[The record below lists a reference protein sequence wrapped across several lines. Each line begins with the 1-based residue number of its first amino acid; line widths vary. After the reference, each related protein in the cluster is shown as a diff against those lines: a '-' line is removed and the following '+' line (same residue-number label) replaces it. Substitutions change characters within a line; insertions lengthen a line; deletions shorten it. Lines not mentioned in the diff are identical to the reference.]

1 MALLKS
7 LPKTLRIHF
16 VPVPD
21 YADRI
26 LPMLDFAQGDLLTQL
41 SVALKRTGGISVPSA
56 SFREELV
63 PDHLK
68 TNFLVLGEDQRVIDR
83 GRDLSALKQKH
94 SKDAGQ
100 SFKQIASEAYLLTG
114 CHEWTF
120 GDIPVTFDGN
130 HEGSRVFGY
139 PALVDEGQSVGLRIL
154 EAREEAQLVHEG
166 GLARLLALSLA
177 KDLKYIRKNLRVDA
191 AAELAYGRLT
201 THPFLYKDL
210 GKERALRED
219 IVARLLAAT
228 YLEDQVEIRDFASFS
243 ERMEAHR
250 KELMMRSDEMGAV
263 AQKIMQL
270 HAEVLRN
277 LEKIPDGKIKEDVR
291 FQLSR
296 MIYLGFWVKTPWAQI
311 REFPR
316 YLTAIQHRLQKAGQ
330 DPGRDARQRLDLEPF
345 QRAFWTM
352 IEKYHGR
359 RVPERHPFRWKLE
372 EFRVSLFAQQL
383 KTAYPIS
390 AKRMEEALKTLE
402 PQV

>member
-1 MALLKS
+1 MLRDKVIALLKS

-26 LPMLDFAQGDLLTQL
+26 LPMLDFAQGDLLAQL
-41 SVALKRTGGISVPSA
+41 SSALKRTGGISVPTA

-68 TNFLVLGEDQRVIDR
+68 TNYLVLAEDQRVIDR

-100 SFKQIASEAYLLTG
+100 SFKQIASEAYLMTG

-120 GDIPVTFDGN
+120 GDVPVTFDGS

-139 PALVDEGQSVGLRIL
+139 PALVDEGPSVGLRIL

-191 AAELAYGRLT
+191 AAELAYGRLGA
-201 THPFLYKDL
+201 HPLFYKDL
-210 GKERALRED
+210 GKERALRD
-219 IVARLLAAT
+219 DVVARLLAAT

-250 KELMMRSDEMGAV
+250 KELMVRSDEMGAI

-270 HAEVLRN
+270 HAEVLRS
-277 LEKIPDGKIKEDVR
+277 LDKAPDGKIKEDVL

-296 MIYLGFWVKTPWAQI
+296 MIYLGFWIKTPM
-311 REFPR
+311 
-316 YLTAIQHRLQKAGQ
+316 G
-330 DPGRDARQRLDLEPF
+330 
-345 QRAFWTM
+345 
-352 IEKYHGR
+352 
-359 RVPERHPFRWKLE
+359 V
-372 EFRVSLFAQQL
+372 
-383 KTAYPIS
+383 
-390 AKRMEEALKTLE
+390 AL
-402 PQV
+402 VG